1 MATLTPEIPMVNAG
15 LLYINGLQLSNSTVS
30 ANTWFNVAAGACR
43 DHTNVNDI
51 VISNNV
57 VVDVA
62 KVGVA
67 GIDTGAVAASSLYA
81 VYAIGSSAN
90 QIGNGQPYSAYPGS
104 VIISASFVKPAL
116 PYGYDM
122 YRRIGTVATTS
133 GSTLRPFTQ
142 YGSGATRTMWYNAPL
157 ATSITAGNSTVYDQV
172 ELNFVTGA
180 VPAQVCTV
188 ILDVI
193 LTPATAG
200 NTVYLSATGTGP
212 SDYASFTA
220 PVAAVSSNNMLFCP
234 STVIGGVADLFYKV
248 SNASDLALISVRGF
262 EDNL

>member
-1 MATLTPEIPMVNAG
+1 MALTPEIPMVNAG
-15 LLYINGLQLSNSTVS
+15 LLYINGLQLSNSAVS

-57 VVDVA
+57 VVDIA

-90 QIGNGQPYSAYPGS
+90 QIGNGQPYSAYPGT
-104 VIISASFVKPAL
+104 VIISASFVQPAL
-116 PYGYDM
+116 PFGYDM

-142 YGSGATRTMWYNAPL
+142 YGSGATRTMWYGGSL
-157 ATSITAGNSTVYDQV
+157 ATSITAGASTSFV
-172 ELNFVTGA
+172 EVGVNAVTTCVAPQTCKVLLNVT
-180 VPAQVCTV
+180 
-188 ILDVI
+188 

-200 NTVYLSATGTGP
+200 NKVTLSATGVSG
-212 SDYASFTA
+212 SDYASFSGS
-220 PVAAVSSNNMLFCP
+220 VAAVAANNMLICP
-234 STVIGGVADLFYKV
+234 ALVDNDTELFYRV
-248 SNASDLALISVRGF
+248 SNAGDAVAIAVRGF

>member
-15 LLYINGLQLSNSTVS
+15 LLYVNGLQLSSNSTTPT
-30 ANTWFNVAAGACR
+30 TWFNVAAGMCR
-43 DHTNVNDI
+43 DHTNTNDI
-51 VISNNV
+51 VISSNLI
-57 VVDVA
+57 VDIA
-62 KVGVA
+62 RVGA
-67 GIDTGAVAASSLYA
+67 GGLDRGAIAASTLYA
-81 VYAIGSSAN
+81 VYAIGSSSN
-90 QIGNGQPYSAYPGS
+90 QLGNGQPYSAYPGS
-104 VIISASFVKPAL
+104 VVISTNFTQPVL
-116 PYGYDM
+116 PFAYDM
-122 YRRIGTVATTS
+122 FRRIGTVATSS
-133 GSTLRPFTQ
+133 GSTLRLFTQ
-142 YGSGATRTMWYNAPL
+142 IGSGSVRTMWYNAPL